1 MSTTEAVSNESGKDI
16 DQKMPTMDTVPMG
29 MAQEFDNEAE
39 AIAVF
44 TDHAGE
50 PARWGKGIIR
60 DFKQTVGTNWVKEM
74 TNFNQK
80 TVAVTLFIY
89 IAAIAPTITFG
100 AVYGR
105 STNNYMGAIEL
116 MLATGWYGT
125 VYALIG
131 GMPMVRINLF
141 ILHRVNPTFSLTF
154 QFPFVPL
161 PQCING
167 GTGPVLTFQT
177 ICYQLA
183 DSFGVPFLTFN
194 AWVGIWVAVYMVI
207 AAFVDLNRI
216 LKYATRFTDEVFAF
230 LIISIF
236 ILDAIGDFSSGVG
249 ILPYFNPNGKYNTKM
264 FALDPDYNYMEVA
277 LLSLVL
283 GFGTAFFAL
292 ALRSF
297 RHSPF
302 FCNDMVRT
310 SICDF
315 AITLSVIIF
324 TCIAQF
330 AFGEVPLEELNVPA
344 KFEPTFT
351 CCTSDCTS
359 YWPTEC
365 PEQEE
370 PWGKRPWLVDL
381 FNLNGKGFIPIL
393 CAGPACLAF
402 VLVWLDNGITWHIV
416 NHPSN
421 KLTHGEAY
429 NYDTCLSAAQVL
441 INGIIGCPWLVA
453 STVPCVLH
461 VTAMSNKTKDGN
473 TINVQESRLTGFFVH
488 VLIFATIF
496 ALNLLK
502 ILPLAVLYG
511 VFLFMGLVALPA
523 QQFWQ
528 RILLFFMQPARYP
541 DYPYVKYMPKK
552 RVHLYT
558 FVELC
563 FFGLVFTVRE
573 IKTIA
578 IAFPLM
584 TLLCIP
590 ARVYLLPCIFAQ
602 WELLLVDGDPN
613 DIALWCQRK
622 ENFMEGEHAADAG
635 DAEMAAFVKDEVSLA
650 DSEYEIEA

>member
-1 MSTTEAVSNESGKDI
+1 
-16 DQKMPTMDTVPMG
+16 
-29 MAQEFDNEAE
+29 
-39 AIAVF
+39 
-44 TDHAGE
+44 
-50 PARWGKGIIR
+50 
-60 DFKQTVGTNWVKEM
+60 
-74 TNFNQK
+74 
-80 TVAVTLFIY
+80 
-89 IAAIAPTITFG
+89 
-100 AVYGR
+100 
-105 STNNYMGAIEL
+105 
-116 MLATGWYGT
+116 
-125 VYALIG
+125 
-131 GMPMVRINLF
+131 
-141 ILHRVNPTFSLTF
+141 
-154 QFPFVPL
+154 
-161 PQCING
+161 
-167 GTGPVLTFQT
+167 
-177 ICYQLA
+177 
-183 DSFGVPFLTFN
+183 
-194 AWVGIWVAVYMVI
+194 MVI
-207 AAFVDLNRI
+207 AAFVDLNRV
-216 LKYATRFTDEVFAF
+216 LKFATRFTDEVFAF

-249 ILPYFNPNGKYNTKM
+249 LLPYFNPNSKYNTKM
-264 FALDPDYNYMEVA
+264 FAQDENYNYMEVA
-277 LLSLVL
+277 LLSLVI

-315 AITLSVIIF
+315 AITISVVTF

-330 AFGEVPLEELNVPA
+330 AFGDVPLEELNVPNS
-344 KFEPTFT
+344 FEPTYT

-370 PWGKRPWLVDL
+370 PWGNRPWLVDL
-381 FNLNGKGFIPIL
+381 FNLNGKGYVPIL

-421 KLTHGEAY
+421 KLSHGEAY
-429 NYDTCLSAAQVL
+429 NYDTCLSAAQVV
-441 INGIIGCPWLVA
+441 INGLIGCPWLVA

-461 VTAMSNKTKDGN
+461 LTAMSNKSKDGA
-473 TINVQESRLTGFFVH
+473 TISIQESRLTGLFVH
-488 VLIFATIF
+488 ALVFCTIF
-496 ALNLLK
+496 ALSVLK

-511 VFLFMGLVALPA
+511 VFMFMGLVALPG
-523 QQFWQ
+523 QQFWH
-528 RILLFFMQPARYP
+528 RILLFFMQPSKYP
-541 DYPYVKYMPKK
+541 DYPYVKYMQKK

-558 FVELC
+558 VVELF

-590 ARVYLLPCIFAQ
+590 ARVYLLPAIFTQ

-613 DIALWCQRK
+613 DITKWCERK
-622 ENFMEGEHAADAG
+622 EASMQGENAAMAG
-635 DAEMAAFVKDEVSLA
+635 DEEMGDHVKEEISLGE